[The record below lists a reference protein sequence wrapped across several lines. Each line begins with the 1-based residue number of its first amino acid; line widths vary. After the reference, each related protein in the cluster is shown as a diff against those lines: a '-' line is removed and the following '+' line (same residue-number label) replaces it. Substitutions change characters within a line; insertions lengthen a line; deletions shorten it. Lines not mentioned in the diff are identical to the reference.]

1 MEKIKKDKFVCA
13 LVAILI
19 VLIVLLIISI
29 MIGPKYDQE
38 LLDELNKNYELMK
51 SDTSYMVNS
60 VAESSN
66 LDNTIS
72 NEVKKRNPTH
82 MTVKTLSH
90 TYKVIGK
97 I

>member
-38 LLDELNKNYELMK
+38 LLDELNKNNELMK
-51 SDTSYMVNS
+51 SDTS
-60 VAESSN
+60 
-66 LDNTIS
+66 
-72 NEVKKRNPTH
+72 
-82 MTVKTLSH
+82 
-90 TYKVIGK
+90 
-97 I
+97 